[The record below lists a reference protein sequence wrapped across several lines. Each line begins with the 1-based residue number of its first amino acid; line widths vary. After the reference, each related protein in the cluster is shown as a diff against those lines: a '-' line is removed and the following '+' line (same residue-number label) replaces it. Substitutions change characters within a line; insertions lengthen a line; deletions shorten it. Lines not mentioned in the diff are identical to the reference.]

1 MLTVIDL
8 FQAVVARQ
16 PHAPALVSDDAATVT
31 YKALS
36 DRAMHIAGMID
47 GWFTD
52 VLGRPAGA
60 QDTIAI
66 SLDKGPDLYA
76 AILGILNTG
85 ASYVPVDP
93 ALPVELQSYI
103 LQTCGCQLMLAS
115 GVRACAAAEKAEM
128 EGIADMTAVAVIDL
142 GCARPPPTGLS
153 GTCKPG
159 AHRRQVDHRCYTIF
173 TSGSTGRPK
182 GVQITDRNLLNLVD
196 WVQGEFSL
204 GAGNTVLQ
212 YSTINFDASVLD
224 IFPTLLAGA
233 VLCIP
238 NADQRMSA
246 SLLEEF
252 CARHHVNHAFLPPAL
267 LGALDP
273 MRFPTLRHVLTG
285 GEACSPS
292 TIASWISGRRFHNL
306 YGPTECTVLVTS
318 KAMSDDTSRTNIG
331 QAITGARLHVLDDQ
345 MRPATRGELHV
356 GGPVVSPG
364 YVGNEAET
372 RRKFILRPDLDQ
384 GPLYKTGDIVER
396 DVAGDLHFIGRVDRQ
411 VKVRGY
417 RVELEEIEGELA
429 RLGCPQAALKLTAQ
443 GALAAYVVPPN
454 SLSIDDLR
462 RLLAETLAEFKI
474 PSFFIEL
481 ANLPQKPSGKID
493 FDALPDPS
501 PSAQGPIPSASDE
514 MDAMSEVGMRSE
526 SNFTAPDNR
535 HAPLVALWSE
545 SLGVPQQLLHAG
557 SNFREL
563 GGTSIKIVRLLSTIE
578 RQFHTRISFPEF
590 FRNPTLGFLFN
601 AIDKRQT

>member
-1 MLTVIDL
+1 MLTVIDR

-16 PHAPALVSDDAATVT
+16 PHAPALVSDETATVT
-31 YKALS
+31 YKELS

-47 GWFTD
+47 GWFVE

-93 ALPVELQSYI
+93 ALPVELQSHI
-103 LQTCGCQLMLAS
+103 LQTCGSQLMLAS
-115 GVRACAAAEKAEM
+115 GVHACAAADKAGM
-128 EGIADMTAVAVIDL
+128 EGSADMTAVAVIYPD
-142 GCARPPPTGLS
+142 CARPPLTGLS
-153 GTCKPG
+153 VICKPG

-204 GAGNTVLQ
+204 GTGNRVLQ

-238 NADQRMSA
+238 SADQRMSA
-246 SLLEEF
+246 TLLEEF
-252 CARHHVNHAFLPPAL
+252 CAHHHVDHAFLPPAL
-267 LGALDP
+267 LGALHP

-285 GEACSPS
+285 GEACSPG
-292 TIASWISGRRFHNL
+292 TIASWMPGRRFHNL

-318 KAMSDDTSRTNIG
+318 KTMGDNISPTNIG
-331 QAITGARLHVLDDQ
+331 QAIAGVRLHVLDEQ
-345 MRPATRGELHV
+345 MRPAARGELHV
-356 GGPVVSPG
+356 GGQAVSPG
-364 YVGNEAET
+364 YVGDEAQT
-372 RRKFILRPDLDQ
+372 QRKFIMRPELDK

-417 RVELEEIEGELA
+417 RVELEEIEGELT
-429 RLGCPQAALKLTAQ
+429 RLGCLQAALKLTKQ
-443 GALAAYVVPPN
+443 GALAAYVVLPH
-454 SLSIDDLR
+454 SLSIEDLR
-462 RLLAETLAEFKI
+462 RLLTEALAEFKI

-481 ANLPQKPSGKID
+481 ASLPQKHSGKID
-493 FDALPDPS
+493 FDALLDPS
-501 PSAQGPIPSASDE
+501 PSAEVPMPGASDKLE
-514 MDAMSEVGMRSE
+514 SLGVPGKSSEPT
-526 SNFTAPDNR
+526 FPAQDNN

-545 SLGVPQQLLHAG
+545 SLGVRPQLLHAG

-578 RQFHTRISFPEF
+578 RHFHIRISFPEF
-590 FRNPTLGFLFN
+590 FRNPTLGFLFT
-601 AIDKRQT
+601 AIEQRQT

>member
-1 MLTVIDL
+1 M
-8 FQAVVARQ
+8 
-16 PHAPALVSDDAATVT
+16 
-31 YKALS
+31 
-36 DRAMHIAGMID
+36 
-47 GWFTD
+47 
-52 VLGRPAGA
+52 
-60 QDTIAI
+60 
-66 SLDKGPDLYA
+66 
-76 AILGILNTG
+76 
-85 ASYVPVDP
+85 
-93 ALPVELQSYI
+93 
-103 LQTCGCQLMLAS
+103 
-115 GVRACAAAEKAEM
+115 
-128 EGIADMTAVAVIDL
+128 
-142 GCARPPPTGLS
+142 
-153 GTCKPG
+153 
-159 AHRRQVDHRCYTIF
+159 
-173 TSGSTGRPK
+173 
-182 GVQITDRNLLNLVD
+182 
-196 WVQGEFSL
+196 
-204 GAGNTVLQ
+204 
-212 YSTINFDASVLD
+212 
-224 IFPTLLAGA
+224 
-233 VLCIP
+233 
-238 NADQRMSA
+238 
-246 SLLEEF
+246 
-252 CARHHVNHAFLPPAL
+252 
-267 LGALDP
+267 
-273 MRFPTLRHVLTG
+273 
-285 GEACSPS
+285 
-292 TIASWISGRRFHNL
+292 
-306 YGPTECTVLVTS
+306 TS

-396 DVAGDLHFIGRVDRQ
+396 DGAGDLHFIGRVDRQ

-535 HAPLVALWSE
+535 NAPLVALWSE

>member
-1 MLTVIDL
+1 MLTVIDR

-16 PHAPALVSDDAATVT
+16 PHAPALVSDEVAIVT

-36 DRAMHIAGMID
+36 DRATHIAGMID
-47 GWFTD
+47 GWFTE

-76 AILGILNTG
+76 AILGILKTG

-93 ALPVELQSYI
+93 ALPVELQAHI
-103 LQTCGCQLMLAS
+103 LQTCRSQLMLAS
-115 GVRACAAAEKAEM
+115 GLRACAAADKAEK
-128 EGIADMTAVAVIDL
+128 EGFADMTAVAVIDP
-142 GCARPPPTGLS
+142 GCARSPLTERS
-153 GTCKPG
+153 DTCKPD

-182 GVQITDRNLLNLVD
+182 GVQITDRNLLNLVG

-204 GAGNTVLQ
+204 GAGSRVLQ

-246 SLLEEF
+246 TLLEEF

-273 MRFPTLRHVLTG
+273 TRFTTLRHVLTG
-285 GEACSPS
+285 GEACNPV
-292 TIASWISGRRFHNL
+292 TIASWIPGRRFHNL

-318 KAMSDDTSRTNIG
+318 KTMSDNTSRTNIG
-331 QAITGARLHVLDDQ
+331 QAIAGVRLYVLDDQ
-345 MRPATRGELHV
+345 MRPSARGELHV
-356 GGPVVSPG
+356 GGPAVSPG
-364 YVGNEAET
+364 YVGDEEAT
-372 RRKFILRPDLDQ
+372 RRKFILRPELDQ

-429 RLGCPQAALKLTAQ
+429 RLGCPQAVLKLTAQ
-443 GALAAYVVPPN
+443 GALAAYVVLPN

-462 RLLAETLAEFKI
+462 GLLAETLAEFKV
-474 PSFFIEL
+474 PSFFVEL
-481 ANLPQKPSGKID
+481 ASLPQKPSGKID

-501 PSAQGPIPSASDE
+501 PPARGPIPSASDE
-514 MDAMSEVGMRSE
+514 MDEMGVAGGLSEP
-526 SNFTAPDNR
+526 NFLEPDNH
-535 HAPLVALWSE
+535 HASLVAFWSE
-545 SLGVPQQLLHAG
+545 SLSVPQHLLHAG

-563 GGTSIKIVRLLSTIE
+563 GGTSIKIVHLLSTIE
-578 RQFHTRISFPEF
+578 RHFRTRISFPEF

-601 AIDKRQT
+601 AIDKRKT